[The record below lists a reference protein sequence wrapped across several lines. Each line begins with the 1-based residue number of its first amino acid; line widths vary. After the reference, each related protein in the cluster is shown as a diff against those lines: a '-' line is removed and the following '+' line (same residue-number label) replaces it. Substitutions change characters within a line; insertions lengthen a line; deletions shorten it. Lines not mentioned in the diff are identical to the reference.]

1 MTDWTATD
9 KTEFRIVDGPVSSAS
24 VWINGVRYEI
34 DVDNWVDKALVITN
48 DVAETFAGLSAAI
61 DELRI
66 CTDNFLQELAS
77 AVIAQPINRPRK
89 PKRIRQ
95 PLRYTRRCRP
105 RPRETPGVN
114 PLLKLEGGRK

>member
-1 MTDWTATD
+1 MTDHEATD
-9 KTEFRIVDGPVSSAS
+9 KTEFRIAAGSVSFAS

-34 DVDNWVDKALVITN
+34 DTDRAQVITDEAN
-48 DVAETFAGLSAAI
+48 EAFAGLSAAI

-77 AVIAQPINRPRK
+77 AVLVHQPITRPRK
-89 PKRIRQ
+89 PKRIKQ
-95 PLRYTRRCRP
+95 PPRYPRRCRP

-114 PLLKLEGGRK
+114 PMQSRECKP